1 MGWICRNCSA
11 LARTSSPDGGA
22 VKVVVAIVAIVA
34 IVIVVVNVVVVVVI
48 VIHPVPLQAD
58 GRGSTSSPSSSSS
71 TFGGRFGVPQA
82 PALGG
87 PIGQQCSALR
97 LRQQPTTRGGGRGGT
112 G

>member
-1 MGWICRNCSA
+1 MGWRCLNCSA